1 MTIPLIIFNSRET
14 KISFGEDAHFK
25 CVQNFLASGSY
36 DSLLLLDPDTI
47 LEDFNT
53 IAKTVIQDLSVLS
66 PMLLTNM
73 DLAKKRQKCDF
84 GWNRLSDD
92 KVTFPDEDNGRL
104 LKEPRTLVSNII
116 TYYNFLK
123 FCNKN

>member
-1 MTIPLIIFNSRET
+1 M
-14 KISFGEDAHFK
+14 
-25 CVQNFLASGSY
+25 ASGSY

-47 LEDFNT
+47 LEDSNT
-53 IAKTVIQDLSVLS
+53 IAKTVIQDLTVLS
-66 PMLLTNM
+66 PMLLTNK

-116 TYYNFLK
+116 TYYNFLRY
-123 FCNKN
+123 CNKN

>member
-1 MTIPLIIFNSRET
+1 MNIYSRDANIF
-14 KISFGEDAHFK
+14 FGEDAHFK

-47 LEDFNT
+47 LEDSNT
-53 IAKTVIQDLSVLS
+53 IVKTVIQDLSVLS
-66 PMLLTNM
+66 PMLLTNL

-84 GWNRLSDD
+84 GWNRLIDD

-104 LKEPRTLVSNII
+104 LKEPRTFVSNII
-116 TYYNFLK
+116 TYYNLLK